1 MVPDETNN
9 LVAGYTVAEL
19 LYAVPKKFGMKS
31 FAERVVIALLEER
44 VRIAML

>member
-19 LYAVPKKFGMKS
+19 LYAVPRKFGMKA
-31 FAERVVIALLEER
+31 FAERIVIALLEER